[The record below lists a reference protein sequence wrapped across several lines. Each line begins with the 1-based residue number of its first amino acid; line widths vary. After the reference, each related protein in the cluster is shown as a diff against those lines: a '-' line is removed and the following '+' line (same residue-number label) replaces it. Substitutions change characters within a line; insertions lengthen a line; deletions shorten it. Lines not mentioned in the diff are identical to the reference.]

1 MFTTRAS
8 RLGLWVG
15 QCALIALGMIGPA
28 SFATENYPDKTIRM
42 VVPYPPGGPTDII
55 ARSAAMAMADVID
68 KSIMIDNRAGASGM
82 IGADQVARAKPDG
95 YTILGNA
102 SLHVINPHVYK
113 SMSYDSFEDFV
124 PITQLAAV
132 PLVLV
137 VPNESP
143 IKSVADVVDVAN
155 ASEHG
160 LNFGSA
166 GTASSQHLSGELF
179 KKMAEV
185 DMQHVPY
192 KGSAPALTD
201 LIGGQ
206 IDLMFDS
213 MPSAMPFI
221 KSGQLRAIAV
231 TTKDRVSVL
240 PDVPTIDESGFPG
253 YDTSTWYALWAPKGT
268 PEPIVEKL
276 AAYAKEALAYPA
288 VIEQYEALGAEPVGS
303 SPTDF
308 AAYTRSEEKKW
319 AELIRLA
326 NVVPQ

>member
-1 MFTTRAS
+1 M
-8 RLGLWVG
+8 
-15 QCALIALGMIGPA
+15 
-28 SFATENYPDKTIRM
+28 
-42 VVPYPPGGPTDII
+42 
-55 ARSAAMAMADVID
+55 
-68 KSIMIDNRAGASGM
+68 
-82 IGADQVARAKPDG
+82 
-95 YTILGNA
+95 
-102 SLHVINPHVYK
+102 INPHVYK